1 MLTGGYT
8 MSTSRLS
15 RTHLWDR
22 SCRSGSI
29 LQGWV
34 TVMHRRLTI
43 EKFLRTAILAS
54 MLVMAMAPS
63 ASAGDIYGSI
73 RTEDG
78 SSRQNLTIEV
88 KVRLAVADLAGD
100 PPVFWL
106 GFFDFR

>member
-1 MLTGGYT
+1 
-8 MSTSRLS
+8 
-15 RTHLWDR
+15 
-22 SCRSGSI
+22 
-29 LQGWV
+29 
-34 TVMHRRLTI
+34 MHRRLTI
-43 EKFLRTAILAS
+43 EKFLRTVVLAS
-54 MLVMAMAPS
+54 MLVVAMAPS

-73 RTEDG
+73 KTEDG